1 MPEYTRPER
10 VKIAQREL
18 QSLDDVLR
26 RMGFKYGS
34 IPSREILEAPLY
46 GIAIPTI
53 VRFLKENDLSDLAMD
68 LGSALLTGKCPE
80 IKTAWPDIV
89 DLYRN
94 APLGFGLRVAGD
106 TKILWFNAKSTLANA
121 LLTAY
126 SAKHVPDVLELVQD
140 PAHGQTRLTL
150 MRLLARQRH
159 KENVAAVLEILA
171 DDPLF
176 ADTIRRWAKGS
187 KQTENSR

>member
-1 MPEYTRPER
+1 MPEYTRTER

-18 QSLDDVLR
+18 QPLDDALR

-89 DLYRN
+89 ELYRN
-94 APLGFGLRVAGD
+94 APVGYGPRVAGD
-106 TKILWFNAKSTLANA
+106 TRVMAFNAKSTLANA
-121 LLTAY
+121 LLKAY
-126 SAKHVPDVLELVQD
+126 SAKHVPEVLNLVQD
-140 PAHGQTRLTL
+140 PAHGETRLIL

-159 KENVAAVLEILA
+159 KENVAAVLENLA

-176 ADTIRRWAKGS
+176 GDTIRRWAK
-187 KQTENSR
+187 